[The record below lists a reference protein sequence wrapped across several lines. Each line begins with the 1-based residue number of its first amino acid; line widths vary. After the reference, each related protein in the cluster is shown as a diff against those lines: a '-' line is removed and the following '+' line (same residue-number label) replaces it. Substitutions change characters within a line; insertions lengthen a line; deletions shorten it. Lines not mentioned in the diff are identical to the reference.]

1 MARPSFRPNR
11 AATWKVTQ
19 KQRPIPRIVRVG
31 RPAHDNRSRHRGRRV
46 FLLPGV
52 AAALLAVLV
61 IGLRLT

>member
-19 KQRPIPRIVRVG
+19 KQRPISRIVRVG
-31 RPAHDNRSRHRGRRV
+31 RPANDNRRRHRGLTG

-52 AAALLAVLV
+52 AAALLAALV